1 MTHTEKA
8 LALYQ
13 AKFNCCQSVFGAFC
27 EDYGV
32 NQKEALRMT
41 CGMGGG
47 VRSGDVCG
55 AVSGSVMV
63 IGLKY
68 GHCQEDELDKKSECY
83 RKTIEYVT
91 LFRERYGSIC
101 CRDLLGYDFS
111 KPEEEKIIQ
120 ERGLIW
126 EVCPTVISNAI
137 ALLEELGY

>member
-8 LALYQ
+8 LALYND
-13 AKFNCCQSVFGAFC
+13 KFNCCQSVFGAFC
-27 EDYGV
+27 EDYGLS
-32 NQKEALRMT
+32 QKEALRLA

-55 AVSGSVMV
+55 AVSGAVMI

-68 GHCQEDELDKKSECY
+68 GHNDSGDLEKKAECY
-83 RKTIEYVT
+83 QKTIEYVT
-91 LFRERYGSIC
+91 QFRERYGSIC

-111 KPEEEKIIQ
+111 KPEEEKVIHEQ
-120 ERGLIW
+120 GLIW
-126 EVCPTVISNAI
+126 KVCPPVISNAI

>member
-13 AKFNCCQSVFGAFC
+13 AKFNCCQSVLGAFC
-27 EDYGV
+27 EDYGLD
-32 NQKEALRMT
+32 QKEALRLA

-55 AVSGSVMV
+55 AVSGAVMV

-68 GHCQEDELDKKSECY
+68 GHNDEADLEKKAECY
-83 RKTIEYVT
+83 QKTIEYT
-91 LFRERYGSIC
+91 RLFRERYGSIC

-111 KPEEEKIIQ
+111 KPEEEAHIQ
-120 ERGLIW
+120 KEGLIW
-126 EVCPTVISNAI
+126 TVCPPIISNAI

>member
-8 LALYQ
+8 LSLYQ
-13 AKFNCCQSVFGAFC
+13 SNFNCCQSVLGAFC
-27 EDYGV
+27 EDYGLD
-32 NQKEALRMT
+32 QKEALRLT

-55 AVSGSVMV
+55 AVSGAVMV

-68 GHCQEDELDKKSECY
+68 GHNQETDLDQKAECY
-83 RKTIEYVT
+83 QKTREFVG

-101 CRDLLGYDFS
+101 CRDLIGYDFS
-111 KPEEEKIIQ
+111 KPEEEKLIQ
-120 ERGLIW
+120 EQGLIW
-126 EVCPTVISNAI
+126 KVCPAVISNAV